1 MFRREAS
8 WNFVSRSISA
18 EWFAVLFLFSRCAR
32 VLSRLSRVTFGVIV
46 LVCWLTLCV
55 YCFLYNDGDVGLT
68 TCGVLRI
75 VLQAWRGTSGMTLP
89 DEMALP
95 VCDAK
100 LPTEAGEPAN
110 RDNWQ
115 TAAQRIADELFERDT
130 ANGCRDSLAGYSQR
144 VVEEMKERW
153 RCFNAYLR
161 TNWPLRSAMPM
172 RRFRQ
177 ISYVGRIGVH

>member
-1 MFRREAS
+1 M
-8 WNFVSRSISA
+8 
-18 EWFAVLFLFSRCAR
+18 
-32 VLSRLSRVTFGVIV
+32 IV

>member
-8 WNFVSRSISA
+8 WNFVSWSISA
-18 EWFAVLFLFSRCAR
+18 EWFAVLFLFSLCAR

-55 YCFLYNDGDVGLT
+55 YCFPYNDGDVGLT
-68 TCGVLRI
+68 TFGVLRI
-75 VLQAWRGTSGMTLP
+75 VLQAWRDIWDDLP

-115 TAAQRIADELFERDT
+115 TAAQRIADEFFERDT
-130 ANGCRDSLAGYSQR
+130 ANGCRDSPAGYSQR

-177 ISYVGRIGVH
+177 ISYVGRICVH

>member
-1 MFRREAS
+1 MRKIYGLTGLRA
-8 WNFVSRSISA
+8 
-18 EWFAVLFLFSRCAR
+18 FAALLAVVHHFADNEGGCHRALCNS
-32 VLSRLSRVTFGVIV
+32 
-46 LVCWLTLCV
+46 CV

-68 TCGVLRI
+68 TFGMLRI

-95 VCDAK
+95 ECDAK

-110 RDNWQ
+110 RDNRQ

-144 VVEEMKERW
+144 VVEEMNERW

-177 ISYVGRIGVH
+177 ISYVGRICVH

>member
-1 MFRREAS
+1 MVCRSVSVFAVRE
-8 WNFVSRSISA
+8 SA
-18 EWFAVLFLFSRCAR
+18 EPAVARDFRCATDR
-32 VLSRLSRVTFGVIV
+32 VAGVARDI
-46 LVCWLTLCV
+46 W
-55 YCFLYNDGDVGLT
+55 DD
-68 TCGVLRI
+68 
-75 VLQAWRGTSGMTLP
+75 LP

-95 VCDAK
+95 ACDAK

-161 TNWPLRSAMPM
+161 TNWPLCSAIPM

-177 ISYVGRIGVH
+177 ISYVGRICVQ

>member
-1 MFRREAS
+1 M
-8 WNFVSRSISA
+8 WWSISA
-18 EWFAVLFLFSRCAR
+18 EWFAFLFLFSRCAR
-32 VLSRLSRVTFGVIV
+32 VLSRLSRVTF
-46 LVCWLTLCV
+46 
-55 YCFLYNDGDVGLT
+55 
-68 TCGVLRI
+68 GVLRI

-153 RCFNAYLR
+153 RCFNA
-161 TNWPLRSAMPM
+161 
-172 RRFRQ
+172 
-177 ISYVGRIGVH
+177 